1 MIIIDIAGG
10 LGNQMYGYALYRT
23 LLERG
28 RDVYMNISYYDHQD
42 SQDLTVRKY
51 ELSETF
57 HVTERFTQGFANI
70 IRKFRLMRTYRDK
83 NTCFQPEIL
92 DVQKGILTGCWE
104 SFKYSQEIE
113 GILRREFTFRKPLT
127 GKSAQVIDEIR
138 NCNSVS
144 ISFRRGDYVALG
156 RVLPVEYYER
166 AVKYIRQRVPDSKF
180 FCTSDDIDWCKET
193 FRDHDL
199 TFIDWSLDD
208 AQYFDMQVISEC
220 KYNILANSTFCL
232 WGAWLNQ
239 NPNKIVLRPSKYF
252 FSSKPK
258 YIALNQRKD
267 FWPDDWISIE
277 A

>member
-28 RDVYMNISYYDHQD
+28 RDVYMNISYYDHQN
-42 SQDLTVRKY
+42 SPDLTVRKY

-57 HVTERFTQGFANI
+57 YVTERFSQGFANF
-70 IRKFRLMRTYRDK
+70 IRKFKLMRTYKDK

-113 GILRREFTFRKPLT
+113 GILRKEFTFRKPLT
-127 GKSAQVIDEIR
+127 GKSAQVINEIR
-138 NCNSVS
+138 SCNSVS
-144 ISFRRGDYVALG
+144 VSFRRGDYVTLG
-156 RVLPVEYYER
+156 RVLPIEYYKR
-166 AVKYIRQRVPDSKF
+166 AIQYHRQRIPDAKF
-180 FCTSDDIDWCKET
+180 FCVSDDIEWCKET
-193 FRDHDL
+193 FRDYDF
-199 TFIDWSLDD
+199 TFIDSSLNDD
-208 AQYFDMQVISEC
+208 SEDMRIISNC
-220 KYNILANSTFCL
+220 KYNILANSTFSM

-239 NPNKIVLRPSKYF
+239 NPDKIVLRPSKYF
-252 FSSKPK
+252 FSDKPK
-258 YIALNQRKD
+258 YTVLNQRKD
-267 FWPDDWISIE
+267 FWPEDWISIE